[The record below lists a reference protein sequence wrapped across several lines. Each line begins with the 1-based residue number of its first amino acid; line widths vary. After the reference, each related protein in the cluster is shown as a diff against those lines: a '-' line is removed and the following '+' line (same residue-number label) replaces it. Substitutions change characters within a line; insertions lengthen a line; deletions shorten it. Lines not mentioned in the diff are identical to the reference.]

1 MRAAIPW
8 RYIINICKYVFIL
21 YRINVFLYTSYANYG
36 QRHFAIQSTI
46 TKKTYLEAIVDIL
59 ERILKERKK
68 RNWSEYQ
75 LAQNSGITQS
85 TISTW
90 YRKHMQPSI
99 SSLEKICSG
108 FGITL
113 SEFFSDSEAV
123 ELSSEQIEILKR
135 WDSLDKSQK
144 AVVLDLLDVMLR

>member
-1 MRAAIPW
+1 M
-8 RYIINICKYVFIL
+8 
-21 YRINVFLYTSYANYG
+21 
-36 QRHFAIQSTI
+36 
-46 TKKTYLEAIVDIL
+46 DIL

-68 RNWSEYQ
+68 RNWYEYQ

>member
-1 MRAAIPW
+1 M
-8 RYIINICKYVFIL
+8 
-21 YRINVFLYTSYANYG
+21 
-36 QRHFAIQSTI
+36 
-46 TKKTYLEAIVDIL
+46 DIL
-59 ERILKERKK
+59 DRILEERKK

-90 YRKHMQPSI
+90 YRKKMQPSI

-113 SEFFSDSEAV
+113 ADFFSDSEAV
-123 ELSSEQIEILKR
+123 ELSEDQKSILKR
-135 WDSLDKSQK
+135 WDSLDKNQK
-144 AVVLDLLDVMLR
+144 SVIINLLDTMLK

>member
-1 MRAAIPW
+1 M
-8 RYIINICKYVFIL
+8 
-21 YRINVFLYTSYANYG
+21 
-36 QRHFAIQSTI
+36 
-46 TKKTYLEAIVDIL
+46 DIL
-59 ERILKERKK
+59 ERILEERKK

-144 AVVLDLLDVMLR
+144 AVILDLLDVMLR

>member
-1 MRAAIPW
+1 M
-8 RYIINICKYVFIL
+8 
-21 YRINVFLYTSYANYG
+21 
-36 QRHFAIQSTI
+36 
-46 TKKTYLEAIVDIL
+46 DIL

>member
-1 MRAAIPW
+1 MLCRNLLYDLYQLNATTF
-8 RYIINICKYVFIL
+8 RNIIYDKL
-21 YRINVFLYTSYANYG
+21 SKEG
-36 QRHFAIQSTI
+36 
-46 TKKTYLEAIVDIL
+46 LEAVVDIL
-59 ERILKERKK
+59 GKILEERKK

-90 YRKHMQPSI
+90 YRKKMQPSI

-113 SEFFSDSEAV
+113 AEFFSDSEAI
-123 ELSSEQIEILKR
+123 ELSDDQKSVLKR
-135 WDSLDKSQK
+135 WDSLDKDQK
-144 AVVLDLLDVMLR
+144 SAILNLLDTMLK

>member
-1 MRAAIPW
+1 MQLKTTTFR
-8 RYIINICKYVFIL
+8 N
-21 YRINVFLYTSYANYG
+21 
-36 QRHFAIQSTI
+36 TI
-46 TKKTYLEAIVDIL
+46 YDIYEIGSEVIVDIL
-59 ERILKERKK
+59 ERILEERKK

-90 YRKHMQPSI
+90 YRKKMQPSI

-113 SEFFSDSEAV
+113 ADFFSDSEAV
-123 ELSSEQIEILKR
+123 ELSEDQKSILKR
-135 WDSLDKSQK
+135 WDSLDKDQK
-144 AVVLDLLDVMLR
+144 SVILNLLDTMLR

>member
-1 MRAAIPW
+1 M
-8 RYIINICKYVFIL
+8 
-21 YRINVFLYTSYANYG
+21 
-36 QRHFAIQSTI
+36 
-46 TKKTYLEAIVDIL
+46 DIL

-90 YRKHMQPSI
+90 YRKNMQPSI

>member
-1 MRAAIPW
+1 ME
-8 RYIINICKYVFIL
+8 V
-21 YRINVFLYTSYANYG
+21 
-36 QRHFAIQSTI
+36 
-46 TKKTYLEAIVDIL
+46 IVDIL
-59 ERILKERKK
+59 ERILEERKK

-113 SEFFSDSEAV
+113 AEFFSNSEAI
-123 ELSSEQIEILKR
+123 ELSGEQIEILKR
-135 WDSLDKSQK
+135 WDSLDKAQK
-144 AVVLDLLDVMLR
+144 AAILNLLDVMLK

>member
-1 MRAAIPW
+1 M
-8 RYIINICKYVFIL
+8 
-21 YRINVFLYTSYANYG
+21 
-36 QRHFAIQSTI
+36 
-46 TKKTYLEAIVDIL
+46 DIL
-59 ERILKERKK
+59 ERILEERKK

>member
-1 MRAAIPW
+1 M
-8 RYIINICKYVFIL
+8 
-21 YRINVFLYTSYANYG
+21 
-36 QRHFAIQSTI
+36 
-46 TKKTYLEAIVDIL
+46 DIL
-59 ERILKERKK
+59 AKILKERQK

-90 YRKHMQPSI
+90 YRKNMQPSI

-113 SEFFSDSEAV
+113 SEFFSDSDDNEMI
-123 ELSSEQIEILKR
+123 LTDEQKLI
-135 WDSLDKSQK
+135 LDKWNSLNKQQKK
-144 AVVLDLLDVMLR
+144 AVSDLLDVMLR